1 MLSVALIPMA
11 LMPMALIPVALIPM
25 ALIPVAL
32 IPMALIPVALIPVV
46 IPVALMPA
54 VLSSLLLSA
63 AVPLG
68 AQLSGTG
75 INMVTVAVGS
85 AVGLS
90 LRQRLPAQM
99 QRTVMQ
105 GVGLLTVILG
115 VQMALP
121 MGQVQGGA
129 VDGTILALVAIATGG
144 ILGEWWE
151 IERRLQQVGAAIK
164 RGLRRGRNSARRPA
178 APPDPQF
185 ADSQFADSQFADSQF
200 AEGFAAASLLFC
212 IGPMTILGSLT
223 NGLTGDARLLLLK
236 SAMDGVASIA
246 LAGSLGAGVAASV
259 ITIAIVQGGIAL
271 SAGILGQF
279 LPDPATDPH
288 VILMSAVG
296 GLTILGIGLNLL
308 ELGQVRVASFLPAL
322 AIAPL
327 VYALA
332 AAVTG

>member
-1 MLSVALIPMA
+1 MPVMS
-11 LMPMALIPVALIPM
+11 LMFAP
-25 ALIPVAL
+25 
-32 IPMALIPVALIPVV
+32 
-46 IPVALMPA
+46 
-54 VLSSLLLSA
+54 LLLNLT
-63 AVPLG
+63 VPLWT
-68 AQLSGTG
+68 QLSGTG
-75 INMVTVAVGS
+75 INMVTVALGS
-85 AVGLS
+85 AMGLS
-90 LRQRLPAQM
+90 LRHRLPVQM

-121 MGQVQGGA
+121 MGQVRGGA
-129 VDGTILALVAIATGG
+129 VDGTILALVAIVTGG
-144 ILGEWWE
+144 ILGEWGE

-164 RGLRRGRNSARRPA
+164 RGFQWGFQWGLHRGFHWGLHRRFQWGLHRGLFHWGLRRGWHPPHRRAAKPVMTDRPFPDDRPPSPA
-178 APPDPQF
+178 LADPAPSDP
-185 ADSQFADSQFADSQF
+185 SF

-212 IGPMTILGSLT
+212 IGPMTLLGSLT

-236 SAMDGVASIA
+236 AAMDGVASIA

-271 SAGILGQF
+271 SAGVLGQF

-308 ELGQVRVASFLPAL
+308 ELGQVRVASFLPSL

-327 VYALA
+327 VYAIA